1 METKVHSL
9 EEPKT
14 LLLQKEIQKRK
25 EKKRKEKKEKSVGN
39 ECISNFESLDF
50 SKLDGDLELFSRDKT
65 N

>member
-25 EKKRKEKKEKSVGN
+25 EKKQISVGN
-39 ECISNFESLDF
+39 ERISNFESLDF
-50 SKLDGDLELFSRDKT
+50 TKLDGDLELFSRDKT

>member
-25 EKKRKEKKEKSVGN
+25 EKKQISVGK
-39 ECISNFESLDF
+39 ERISNFESLDF
-50 SKLDGDLELFSRDKT
+50 TKLDGDLKLFSRDKT

>member
-14 LLLQKEIQKRK
+14 LLLQKEIQ
-25 EKKRKEKKEKSVGN
+25 KRKEKKEKSVGN

>member
-25 EKKRKEKKEKSVGN
+25 EKKQISVGN
-39 ECISNFESLDF
+39 ERISNFESLDF
-50 SKLDGDLELFSRDKT
+50 TKLDGDLKLFSRDKT

>member
-25 EKKRKEKKEKSVGN
+25 EKKQISVGN
-39 ECISNFESLDF
+39 ERISKFESLDF

>member
-9 EEPKT
+9 EEQKT
-14 LLLQKEIQKRK
+14 LLLQKEIQKR
-25 EKKRKEKKEKSVGN
+25 REKKEISVGN